1 MKPVPSKTAGE
12 FSDFIVCLL
21 LNEQGHGVIRPLKWK
36 QLTGQVVSESEKR
49 WLEITF
55 TKRKYVV
62 KSL

>member
-36 QLTGQVVSESEKR
+36 QLTGQLVS
-49 WLEITF
+49 
-55 TKRKYVV
+55 
-62 KSL
+62 

>member
-1 MKPVPSKTAGE
+1 MKIVPSKRAGE
-12 FSDFIVCLL
+12 FSDFTVCLL

-36 QLTGQVVSESEKR
+36 QLTGQLVGQSEKR

-55 TKRKYVV
+55 SKRKYVV